1 MEIVEALEQLSNSN
15 KGFRKKAF
23 ENCLKIISS
32 ENISSVEDLA
42 SVLGGGDKWVKS
54 KTVRW
59 TPPGLFSYLRKYVNR
74 HEP

>member
-1 MEIVEALEQLSNSN
+1 MVDKVEIVEALEQLSNSN

-42 SVLGGGDKWVKS
+42 KQDLLLKRCGGVG
-54 KTVRW
+54 
-59 TPPGLFSYLRKYVNR
+59 
-74 HEP
+74 